1 MSRGTPLD
9 NNVLHGAT
17 IAYGRFLVEGR
28 TTKDNCELWVYLHA
42 FSFFFPLRK
51 KDYNTVYN
59 ITKKLVS
66 YSLPA
71 SQYIKG

>member
-17 IAYGRFLVEGR
+17 IAYGRFLVEG